1 MTTKQRFLNTI
12 ARILIVLATA
22 IIALAQSITTKPAPR
37 RHTITYMSASQLMAS
52 MKARSVEV

>member
-12 ARILIVLATA
+12 ARMLIILATA
-22 IIALAQSITTKPAPR
+22 IIALAKSITTKPAPR
-37 RHTITYMSASQLMAS
+37 HHVINYMTARQLMAS